1 MKTIKTILE
10 TLGVES
16 PEELELGEAY
26 TIQADGFMDLTIE
39 KISENRLSVAHYFK
53 QRGDLMRDPE
63 IVFDISDEEWTPVE
77 FRTDPHTH
85 DYNENGL
92 EIDDF
97 LDMWNRNLRNQG
109 FIDNAEDES
118 MVEHLGDS

>member
-1 MKTIKTILE
+1 MESITGILDA
-10 TLGVES
+10 LGVES
-16 PEELELGEAY
+16 PEELEPGEGY
-26 TIQADGFMDLTIE
+26 TIEADGFMDLTIE
-39 KISENRLSVAHYFK
+39 KIAENRLSVAHYFK

-63 IVFDISDEEWTPVE
+63 IVFDISDGEWTPIE

-85 DYNENGL
+85 DFDETGL
-92 EIDDF
+92 EIDEF

-118 MVEHLGDS
+118 MVEPLGTA